1 MIHEHA
7 VAMVQCKVLKQL
19 ELLEARKFDDP
30 DIVDDLEFLNEKL
43 QESVQDLRW
52 GRKQERSEQLYLID
66 QFSGIINILMVHY
79 HHFFLLFTNCS
90 VSYHNCN

>member
-52 GRKQERSEQLYLID
+52 GRKQ
-66 QFSGIINILMVHY
+66 
-79 HHFFLLFTNCS
+79 
-90 VSYHNCN
+90 

>member
-1 MIHEHA
+1 
-7 VAMVQCKVLKQL
+7 MVQCKVLKQL

-52 GRKQERSEQLYLID
+52 GRKQYRSEQLYLID

-79 HHFFLLFTNCS
+79 HLFFLFFTNSQCQLS
-90 VSYHNCN
+90 

>member
-66 QFSGIINILMVHY
+66 LINILMVHY
-79 HHFFLLFTNCS
+79 HHFFLFFTNSQCQLS
-90 VSYHNCN
+90 

>member
-52 GRKQERSEQLYLID
+52 GLKNKEED
-66 QFSGIINILMVHY
+66 
-79 HHFFLLFTNCS
+79 NC
-90 VSYHNCN
+90 C

>member
-52 GRKQERSEQLYLID
+52 GLKNKEE
-66 QFSGIINILMVHY
+66 N
-79 HHFFLLFTNCS
+79 NCF
-90 VSYHNCN
+90 